1 MFKHGH
7 FKDACFL
14 FFPPNAVPS
23 PPQPSS
29 LGLVTSSSSP
39 QRPDPLVTDY
49 GIIDDLCDF
58 CVAYGA
64 MPVLEEVLS
73 SRMSSEASQDVS
85 VHQHTVAALARIC
98 IYCETHKHFN
108 FLYNFQVQYN
118 FTYKF
123 KGFSFSVCA
132 LHIPDLFPH

>member
-1 MFKHGH
+1 M
-7 FKDACFL
+7 
-14 FFPPNAVPS
+14 
-23 PPQPSS
+23 
-29 LGLVTSSSSP
+29 
-39 QRPDPLVTDY
+39 VTDY